1 MKKFFVFFM
10 VTMLML
16 TSVLSGCGSA
26 DADREQELNDSLEKT
41 YEELTATF
49 SGATGQYDLVAQY
62 IQSWASKN
70 DINITANEESYMVL
84 ENPATEGHESIESTT
99 LQCTIDT
106 KKFGNSLQ
114 SLAISLTSLLGPL
127 EHGDITLIIT
137 ETADGE
143 YKGAD
148 TVDSEY
154 LQTDNFINLK
164 QNDDIEL
171 YTAGSY
177 ASSAVMS
184 SDITTE
190 DPYYPHAY
198 AITMRISGH
207 HDPFNMDDTNHPNPV
222 EVIGNLLANEKSSGQ
237 LFQLASFNCEFKHGY
252 IPTSATA
259 VVIIDTNDVSSFEK
273 KFRSSYNNMKK
284 KFEELEENFVYTF
297 TKTAIPEEV
306 MSSETGDNI
315 ISLMYTLKTGKYAP
329 SEEDSEDVD
338 ATEDTTEDTSEEA
351 VEEKD
356 EKDIFAL
363 AEISSVST
371 TGGKFILET
380 SFRGTDE
387 EIIEELSEL
396 YLTTSSLC
404 DIDYQ
409 RSGSYITWPSM
420 DNSDL
425 ADFFI
430 DALGSKDAVFDSTI
444 ESSECNVFSSKA
456 SLNMISYQCNI
467 HHGEAAL
474 ANICHFMTSLIEK

>member
-1 MKKFFVFFM
+1 MKKFFVFFITIILM
-10 VTMLML
+10 GSMLL
-16 TSVLSGCGSA
+16 TGCGSSE
-26 DADREQELNDSLEKT
+26 ADREQELKDSLEKT

-49 SGATGQYDLVAQY
+49 SGATGEYELVAQY

-70 DINITANEESYMVL
+70 DIVISANEESYMVL
-84 ENPATEGHESIESTT
+84 ENPATEGCEKAEATT
-99 LQCTIDT
+99 LQCTVDT
-106 KKFGNSLQ
+106 KKFANSLQ

-127 EHGDITLIIT
+127 EHGDIWLIIT
-137 ETADGE
+137 ETDNGE
-143 YKGAD
+143 YTGAEAAD
-148 TVDSEY
+148 IEY
-154 LQTDNFINLK
+154 LQTDNFINMA

-171 YTAGSY
+171 YTSGAY

-184 SDITTE
+184 ADISTE
-190 DPYYPHAY
+190 EPYYPHAY
-198 AITMRISGH
+198 AITMKISGH
-207 HDPFNMDDTNHPNPV
+207 HDPFNMDDNDHPNPV

-237 LFQLASFNCEFKHGY
+237 LFQLASFNCEVKQGY

-284 KFEELEENFVYTF
+284 KFEALEENFVYTF
-297 TKTAIPEEV
+297 TEASMPEEV

-329 SEEDSEDVD
+329 DEEEDVD
-338 ATEDTTEDTSEEA
+338 ENTEDAA
-351 VEEKD
+351 VEED
-356 EKDIFAL
+356 VEKEEEIDSFAL
-363 AEISSVST
+363 AEISNVST
-371 TGGKFILET
+371 NGGKFILET

-387 EIIEELSEL
+387 EIINKLSEV

-409 RSGSYITWPSM
+409 SSGISITWPSK
-420 DNSDL
+420 DNTEL
-425 ADFFI
+425 AAFFA
-430 DALGSKDAVFDSTI
+430 DALGSKEVVLGGTV

-456 SLNMISYQCNI
+456 VLNMISYQCNI

-474 ANICHFMTSLIEK
+474 VNICHFLTSLTGK